1 MKTVIKKYSTLVFI
15 IIVFYSVIV
24 PSGLAAGE
32 TKKFK
37 KGDKF
42 IIALIPERNIFEQ
55 RKRYKYM
62 TDYLSKHLGLDVR
75 AEVLSNYGKIC
86 DAFLNH
92 EVDAGFF
99 GSFSYVLTRA
109 KINIIP
115 LARPV
120 EVDGTSTYSGYI
132 FVRKDSGI
140 KSPKDMEDK
149 MLSLVSRATTAGYIF
164 QLDYFRKNGVN
175 DMEKYLS
182 KIYFAGSHDAAAWS
196 VYTGEADVGGC
207 KNHIYNELC
216 KKNPDFKKNMVI
228 LEESVQVPSNG
239 LAVSADID
247 PDLQKRLKALLLSL
261 DKDQEGKEMLKKF
274 AVIKFIENS
283 DKDYESLYQMIDR
296 LKIDLKT
303 YPYHD

>member
-1 MKTVIKKYSTLVFI
+1 MKINKYFPLVFTI
-15 IIVFYSVIV
+15 IFCGIITS
-24 PSGLAAGE
+24 SGLTAGE
-32 TKKFK
+32 IKKFK

-42 IIALIPERNIFEQ
+42 TIALIPERNIFEQ
-55 RKRYKYM
+55 RKRYKYI

-86 DAFLNH
+86 DVFLNN

-109 KINIIP
+109 QTNIIP
-115 LARPV
+115 IARPV
-120 EVDGTSTYSGYI
+120 ELDGTSTYTGYI

-140 KSPKDMEDK
+140 KSAKDMKDK
-149 MLSLVSRATTAGYIF
+149 VLALVSRATTAGYIF
-164 QLDYFRKNGVN
+164 QLDYFQKNGIK

-196 VYTGEADVGGC
+196 VYTGEADIGGC
-207 KNHIYNELC
+207 KNHIFNELC
-216 KKNPDFKKNMVI
+216 KKNPDFKNNMVI

-239 LAVSADID
+239 IAVRADID
-247 PDLQKRLKALLLSL
+247 PDLQKRLKDLLLNL
-261 DKDQEGKEMLKKF
+261 DKDQEGKELLKKF
-274 AVIKFIENS
+274 AVIKFIETS
-283 DKDYESLYQMIDR
+283 DKDYDALYKMVDR
-296 LKIDLKT
+296 LNINLKT